1 MLIEAPSN
9 VTRLPRLPR
18 REGDTP
24 PLASRTFYT
33 QGKDQRGWS
42 YRSPRHPQ
50 EHSSGRGWV
59 EQEAGPTLKGKEVAT
74 TDRRGT
80 GRVSPLKRKRAP
92 AGWVL
97 TDQPHRLREG
107 QREGER
113 EKKAGGRV
121 DRRREADSGARGHT
135 LASPGCPVRSSSFKG
150 KQGKESD
157 AGKDQRQEEK
167 GTTEDEMVGW
177 HHRLDGPE
185 FKQAFL
191 ELGMDREAWH
201 AAVRGVAESDT
212 TERLN

>member
-1 MLIEAPSN
+1 MC
-9 VTRLPRLPR
+9 
-18 REGDTP
+18 
-24 PLASRTFYT
+24 
-33 QGKDQRGWS
+33 RGW
-42 YRSPRHPQ
+42 RSDRKQ
-50 EHSSGRGWV
+50 GWD
-59 EQEAGPTLKGKEVAT
+59 E
-74 TDRRGT
+74 GT
-80 GRVSPLKRKRAP
+80 E
-92 AGWVL
+92 
-97 TDQPHRLREG
+97 REG

-201 AAVRGVAESDT
+201 AAVHGVAESDT
-212 TERLN
+212 TERLNCTDVSWKIQKPKSSICLSVLKSDVSHGDGKYLVTFNTDNH